1 VYIMNKKV
9 LIAEDYRD
17 AREMMKYLLEFYGY
31 DVLEASDGDEAVKNA
46 KQYHPDLILM
56 DLMMPRMDGLTAT
69 RLIRENKSLENIP
82 IIALTALGNAVEEVA
97 IASGCNE
104 VVEKPMD
111 FNRLEPLL
119 SQYLD

>member
-1 VYIMNKKV
+1 MNKKV

-69 RLIRENKSLENIP
+69 RLIRENKSLENVP

-104 VVEKPMD
+104 VVEKPMV

>member
-1 VYIMNKKV
+1 MNKTV

-31 DVLEASDGDEAVKNA
+31 DVLEACDGDEAVRNA
-46 KQYHPDLILM
+46 HQFHPDLILM

-69 RLIRENKSLENIP
+69 RLIRQDETLAGIP
-82 IIALTALGNAVEEVA
+82 IIALTALGNAADEA
-97 IASGCNE
+97 AMASGCNE
-104 VVEKPMD
+104 VVAKPMD

-119 SQYLD
+119 SHYLD

>member
-1 VYIMNKKV
+1 MYIMNKKV

-69 RLIRENKSLENIP
+69 RLIRENKSLENVP